1 MRFGM
6 ILGVAV
12 IVTGCTQAPVA
23 RPPVVDASWRA
34 TEDDRVVAPAQND
47 RVLSRTEVNSASSRI
62 ISGPDRT
69 REQGETN
76 VVVPVEPI
84 ARIEPIDQPADAERM
99 SPAVLSLLEQADQL
113 RTAGDFTGASSRLE
127 RAQRIAPD
135 EPEVYFQLAGVRL
148 EQGRFDEAVNIATQA
163 VDLAGSDNAM
173 KRDLY
178 TLVARAREAAGDTA
192 GASQARQMAR
202 SFGS

>member
-1 MRFGM
+1 MRFTM
-6 ILGVAV
+6 ILSIALV
-12 IVTGCTQAPVA
+12 VTGCTQAPVA

-34 TEDDRVVAPAQND
+34 TDDDRVQTPAETD
-47 RVLSRTEVNSASSRI
+47 RVLSRTDVDSTSSRI
-62 ISGPDRT
+62 MSEPDRS
-69 REQGETN
+69 REQDETN

-84 ARIEPIDQPADAERM
+84 ARIEPIDQPQDAERL
-99 SPAVLSLLEQADQL
+99 SPAVLSLLDQADEL
-113 RTAGDFTGASSRLE
+113 STAGDFSGASNRLE

-135 EPEVYFQLAGVRL
+135 EPEVYFQLAAVRF
-148 EQGRFDEAVNIATQA
+148 EQARFEEAANIAIQA

-178 TLVARAREAAGDTA
+178 TLVARARDAAGDTS
-192 GASQARQMAR
+192 GASQARQLAR

>member
-6 ILGVAV
+6 ILGAAV

-34 TEDDRVVAPAQND
+34 TEDDRV
-47 RVLSRTEVNSASSRI
+47 LSRTDVNSASSRI

-84 ARIEPIDQPADAERM
+84 ARIEPIDQPADAEGM

-178 TLVARAREAAGDTA
+178 TLVARARESAGDTA